1 MSAGVEN
8 LGRQEPMMNSELSP
22 WAWRDIPVLRA
33 QGVLAEVLVVDL
45 VEADHG
51 LRAHAYATG
60 TPVHEVARQVCD
72 RELLIDRELCVMI
85 RSRSDC
91 TALERSTNAFELAR
105 GTYLSLVDTADALAG
120 TYDRIAETRDAHARE
135 TDKANP
141 RG

>member
-1 MSAGVEN
+1 
-8 LGRQEPMMNSELSP
+8 MNSELSP

-72 RELLIDRELCVMI
+72 RELLDRPGAV
-85 RSRSDC
+85 RHD
-91 TALERSTNAFELAR
+91 
-105 GTYLSLVDTADALAG
+105 
-120 TYDRIAETRDAHARE
+120 
-135 TDKANP
+135 P
-141 RG
+141 